1 MQDVMWLVRHTL
13 KKTFSNKKNILLYFG
28 TPLIGIIISLLVY
41 SGSNEKNV
49 HIGIVNNDPHYMT
62 NDTIHFIKG
71 LEHLSVTN
79 IKESEIDDQITSGKL
94 DCVLVFHPG
103 FSKSVQQGRPDHL
116 QIVSIHGS
124 EITGFIKSYLYHYI
138 NNISAL
144 GKIANGDERTFLQMY
159 ERYQQSPFR
168 TSVHSL
174 KDTSKNI
181 GMTYQTI
188 GYLLMIMLFSAGNLA
203 EMIVKEKE
211 NRTYFRLLS
220 APINGKR
227 YVLSNIIVNMIVMTG
242 QIILTL
248 VIMDRVF
255 HIKTN
260 IAFWQMAVVLM
271 LFSLVAIGIA
281 FITVAFANSSASA
294 GAMQNLIVVP
304 TCMLSGCFW
313 PADIMPTFVQKIANF
328 LPQRWTLDALLKLQQ
343 GHSFGSLYLNLLIIL
358 AFALIFFLISAYKF
372 GRNNNVNNFV

>member
-49 HIGIVNNDPHYMT
+49 HIGIVNNDPHYIT

-304 TCMLSGCFW
+304 SCMLSGCFW

>member
-1 MQDVMWLVRHTL
+1 MQDVIWLVRHTL

-41 SGSNEKNV
+41 SGSNGKNV
-49 HIGIVNNDPHYMT
+49 HIGIVNNDPHYIT

-94 DCVLVFHPG
+94 DCVLVFHQG
-103 FSKSVQQGRPDHL
+103 FSKSVQQGHPDHL

-168 TSVHSL
+168 TSVHPL

-181 GMTYQTI
+181 GMTYQTV
-188 GYLLMIMLFSAGNLA
+188 GYLLMIMLFSAGSLA

-328 LPQRWTLDALLKLQQ
+328 LPQRWALDALLKLQQ
-343 GHSFGSLYLNLLIIL
+343 GHSFGGLYLNLLIIL

>member
-13 KKTFSNKKNILLYFG
+13 KKTFGNKKNILLYFG

>member
-13 KKTFSNKKNILLYFG
+13 KKTFGNKKNILLYFG
-28 TPLIGIIISLLVY
+28 TPLIGIIVSLLVY

-49 HIGIVNNDPHYMT
+49 HIGIVNNDPHYIT
-62 NDTIHFIKG
+62 NDTIHFFKG

-144 GKIANGDERTFLQMY
+144 GKMANGDERTFLQMY

-304 TCMLSGCFW
+304 SCMLSGCFW

>member
-28 TPLIGIIISLLVY
+28 TPLIGIIISLFVY

-49 HIGIVNNDPHYMT
+49 HIGVVNNDPHYIT

-79 IKESEIDDQITSGKL
+79 IKKSEIDDQITSGKL
-94 DCVLVFHPG
+94 DCVLVFHQG
-103 FSKSVQQGRPDHL
+103 FSKSVEQGRPGHL
-116 QIVSIHGS
+116 QIVSIHGA
-124 EITGFIKSYLYHYI
+124 EITGFVKSYLYHYI

-144 GKIANGDERTFLQMY
+144 GKIANGDERTFWQMY

-168 TSVHSL
+168 TSVHPL

-188 GYLLMIMLFSAGNLA
+188 GYLLMIMLFSAGSLA
-203 EMIVKEKE
+203 EMIVREKE

-220 APINGKR
+220 APINGNK
-227 YVLSNIIVNMIVMTG
+227 YILSNIIVNMIVMTG
-242 QIILTL
+242 QIMITL
-248 VIMDRVF
+248 VMMDQVF

-260 IAFWQMAVVLM
+260 IAFWQMAAILM

-328 LPQRWTLDALLKLQQ
+328 LPQRWALDALLKLQQ

-358 AFALIFFLISAYKF
+358 AFALIFFLVSAYKF

>member
-49 HIGIVNNDPHYMT
+49 HIGIVNNDPHYIT

-144 GKIANGDERTFLQMY
+144 GKMANGDERTFLQMY

-304 TCMLSGCFW
+304 SCMLSGCFW

>member
-28 TPLIGIIISLLVY
+28 TPLIGIIISLFVY

-49 HIGIVNNDPHYMT
+49 HIGVVNNDPHYIT

-79 IKESEIDDQITSGKL
+79 IKKSEIDDQITSGKL
-94 DCVLVFHPG
+94 DCVLVFHQG
-103 FSKSVQQGRPDHL
+103 FSKSVEQGRPGHL
-116 QIVSIHGS
+116 QIVSIHGA
-124 EITGFIKSYLYHYI
+124 EITGFVKSYLYHYI

-144 GKIANGDERTFLQMY
+144 GKIANGDERTFWQMY

-168 TSVHSL
+168 TSVHPL

-188 GYLLMIMLFSAGNLA
+188 GYLLMIMLFSAGSLA
-203 EMIVKEKE
+203 EMIVREKE

-220 APINGKR
+220 APINGNK

-242 QIILTL
+242 QIMITL
-248 VIMDRVF
+248 VMMDQVF

-260 IAFWQMAVVLM
+260 IAFWQMAAILM

-328 LPQRWTLDALLKLQQ
+328 LPQRWALDALLKLQQ

-358 AFALIFFLISAYKF
+358 AFALIFFLVSAYKF